1 MGCRRHIVCAR
12 HFEDSRTWWLLR
24 AKRAARCPARRVVVV
39 LEDSTDEQAP
49 SSLAQILRNARGSLG
64 RGNREA
70 VLAEL
75 ARSRQDWER

>member
-1 MGCRRHIVCAR
+1 MLHTYEAELQGNQVI
-12 HFEDSRTWWLLR
+12 WLG
-24 AKRAARCPARRVVVV
+24 AAPPAIAQARRVVVV
-39 LEDSTDEQAP
+39 LEDSTEEQAP

-75 ARSRQDWER
+75 ARSRQEWEL

>member
-1 MGCRRHIVCAR
+1 MKGKTMLHSYEAELQGNQVI
-12 HFEDSRTWWLLR
+12 WLG
-24 AKRAARCPARRVVVV
+24 AAPPAIAQARRVVVV

-75 ARSRQDWER
+75 ARSRQEWEL

>member
-1 MGCRRHIVCAR
+1 MKGKTMLHSYEAELQGNQVI
-12 HFEDSRTWWLLR
+12 WLG
-24 AKRAARCPARRVVVV
+24 AAPPAIAQARRVVVV
-39 LEDSTDEQAP
+39 LEDSTEEQAP

-75 ARSRQDWER
+75 ARSRQEWEL

>member
-1 MGCRRHIVCAR
+1 MKGKTMLHSYEAELQGNQVI
-12 HFEDSRTWWLLR
+12 WLG
-24 AKRAARCPARRVVVV
+24 AAPPAIAQARRVVVV
-39 LEDSTDEQAP
+39 LEDSTEEQAP

>member
-1 MGCRRHIVCAR
+1 MKAKKMAHSYEAELQGNQVI
-12 HFEDSRTWWLLR
+12 WLG
-24 AKRAARCPARRVVVV
+24 AAPPAIAQARRVVVV
-39 LEDSTDEQAP
+39 LEDSTEEQAP

-75 ARSRQDWER
+75 ARSRQEWEL

>member
-1 MGCRRHIVCAR
+1 MKGKTMLHSYEAELQGNQGIW
-12 HFEDSRTWWLLR
+12 FG
-24 AKRAARCPARRVVVV
+24 AAPPAIAQPRRVVVV